1 MPPNLTKVNFGLGW
15 ESRCDI
21 DASIL
26 LLDATGTRLAA
37 INWEQLQNANYPGVI
52 HTGDN

>member
-21 DASIL
+21 DAGLIC
-26 LLDATGTRLAA
+26 LDKAGTLVGV
-37 INWEQLQNANYPGVI
+37 INWA
-52 HTGDN
+52 